1 MDGFVESLRKRLSK
15 RDHTRLGST
24 TKQMSCGSSIRV
36 AAKEGDK
43 RASVAVVLRRD
54 RRQHG
59 PLELLLIKRAE
70 NPRDRWSGDIALPGG
85 RQEVG
90 ETDLDTAIR
99 ETHEEVG
106 MALTK
111 GGFEFLGQL
120 DDRVASRKAGKR
132 LIVSTFVFLSD
143 CAGGGGSGGSS
154 SSSVAVAAATGA
166 TTHESGPE
174 ANIVGSS
181 KAAAAWHP
189 LVLDVKEVAE
199 AWWVNVGV
207 LLDTP
212 VTPKKV
218 SVVQAVPFLKK
229 RRILQVGNARCL
241 LSQLP

>member
-1 MDGFVESLRKRLSK
+1 MR
-15 RDHTRLGST
+15 
-24 TKQMSCGSSIRV
+24 CGSAIRV

-54 RRQHG
+54 RRKNG
-59 PLELLLIKRAE
+59 PLELLVIKRAD

-106 MALTK
+106 LALTK

-120 DDRVASRKAGKR
+120 NDRVASRKAGKR

-143 CAGGGGSGGSS
+143 CVGGGGGGGGGSSPS
-154 SSSVAVAAATGA
+154 VAAATMHA
-166 TTHESGPE
+166 SGPE
-174 ANIVGSS
+174 ASIVGSS
-181 KAAAAWHP
+181 AVPAAAAAAASAAWQS
-189 LVLDVKEVAE
+189 LVLDAKEVAE
-199 AWWVNVGV
+199 AWWVNLGI
-207 LLDTP
+207 LLDTS
-212 VTPKKV
+212 VTTKKV

-229 RRILQVGNARCL
+229 GGILQVG
-241 LSQLP
+241 